1 MEFKVG
7 DICEWQGVRGV
18 VVLVDS
24 DEVLVKFRDSQ
35 CNTSFL
41 PDGRYFK
48 WHKEPSLKLLE
59 RPKRMVKKSATWW
72 CNIYDDNFSMKAMC
86 FVSKEKADEHDDTDR
101 VACIEKT
108 FEYEIEE
115 E

>member
-1 MEFKVG
+1 MEFRKD
-7 DICEWQGVRGV
+7 DIVEWCQVRGV

-24 DEVLVKFRDSQ
+24 DEVLVKFQDSQ

-48 WHKEPSLKLLE
+48 WHKEPSLKLIE
-59 RPKRMVKKSATWW
+59 RPKRMVRKSVTKW
-72 CNIYDDNFSMKAMC
+72 CNIHKNGWIGTHSSKETADMYDDGN
-86 FVSKEKADEHDDTDR
+86 R

-108 FEYEIEE
+108 FEWTEE
-115 E
+115 EQ